1 CLLGGALNDVGRA
14 LAWLERTVTLPE
26 STTLADVAAA
36 DVSGTTPVV
45 LPFFTGERST
55 GWAGGARAVFAGVS
69 ASSTGADLARGVLEG
84 VAVSYARVAEQLED
98 AAGGV
103 DRVVAS
109 GSASQDV
116 PELLQLLADALG
128 KPV

>member
-1 CLLGGALNDVGRA
+1 MSATTTRPACARPGVTCSPGLLRA
-14 LAWLERTVTLPE
+14 NVTVTSARTASSATAP
-26 STTLADVAAA
+26 
-36 DVSGTTPVV
+36 VSGSTPVV

-116 PELLQLLADALG
+116 PEIGRAH
-128 KPV
+128 V